1 MQSARY
7 KAEFLFVHKA
17 ARQQEK
23 ENKNTFYYNI
33 QEKLLLFDMGFA
45 AVAVYLPLVLSFF
58 TQKVFLGRR
67 TTCHTQLFYRPDMAA
82 PAAESPVAVFSCD
95 EPATA
100 PLAGIRGGWTR
111 PRDVYGIIAFQG
123 TGLRECMGKAV
134 RFSAQFHQG
143 ASNRIWRNS
152 QTL

>member
-1 MQSARY
+1 
-7 KAEFLFVHKA
+7 
-17 ARQQEK
+17 
-23 ENKNTFYYNI
+23 
-33 QEKLLLFDMGFA
+33 MGFA

-100 PLAGIRGGWTR
+100 PLAGIYGAAFTR
-111 PRDVYGIIAFQG
+111 
-123 TGLRECMGKAV
+123 TGAHACKLRRVFPAKLNQIHRAEESVLVSKVM
-134 RFSAQFHQG
+134 QE
-143 ASNRIWRNS
+143 W
-152 QTL
+152 

>member
-1 MQSARY
+1 MQWARY

-23 ENKNTFYYNI
+23 ENKNTFYYYTTR
-33 QEKLLLFDMGFA
+33 EKLLLFDMGFA

-58 TQKVFLGRR
+58 TQKVFIGRR

-100 PLAGIRGGWTR
+100 PLAGMVQLSLALGRMRASYGGFFPTKFR
-111 PRDVYGIIAFQG
+111 
-123 TGLRECMGKAV
+123 
-134 RFSAQFHQG
+134 
-143 ASNRIWRNS
+143 
-152 QTL
+152 TLIGQKVMQEW